1 MNLGRAKSILI
12 IAFAG
17 LNLFL
22 GYHLFWPDFGRLTGV
37 SVTAED
43 LRAIEVLLNDN
54 NYFLQTNLDRS
65 VQVSDFLIVTPARS
79 FQGAILQDF
88 IKKGARVTESEHAT
102 AYRAEEETAVVY
114 SSGLIRII
122 YEPGVV
128 LAEGSQDLEERRL
141 KEIVGTF
148 LTEEQLMP
156 EGIVFDYKE
165 KSEAGYI
172 TLYYHQTYKEM
183 PIYAGQLQVFIDSD
197 QLTRIELYW
206 LEPVERLPLREMEVI
221 SSAEALKNL
230 VDQLGASPEPRDIK
244 GIELGYFSGE
254 YDAEK
259 WEMPPVWRIMLDSNE
274 HHYINAFTGTIEQE
288 TVMPEQMP

>member
-1 MNLGRAKSILI
+1 VNLGRAKSILI

-22 GYHLFWPDFGRLTGV
+22 GYYLFWPDFGRLTRV

-43 LRAIEVLLNDN
+43 LRATEVLLNEN
-54 NYFLQTNLDRS
+54 NYFLQTSLDRS

-79 FQGAILQDF
+79 FQGEILQDF

-102 AYRAEEETAVVY
+102 AYRAKEETAVVY
-114 SSGLIRII
+114 SSGLIRVI
-122 YEPGVV
+122 YEPGVI
-128 LAEGSQDLEERRL
+128 LAEDFPGLEERRL
-141 KEIVGTF
+141 REIVETF

-156 EGIVFDYKE
+156 EGIAFDYIE

-221 SSAEALKNL
+221 SAAEALKNL

-244 GIELGYFSGE
+244 DIELGYFSGE

-259 WEMPPVWRIMLDSNE
+259 WEMPPVWRIMLNSNE
-274 HHYINAFTGTIEQE
+274 YHYINAFTGNIEQE
-288 TVMPEQMP
+288 TVIPEQIP

>member
-22 GYHLFWPDFGRLTGV
+22 GYYLFWPDFGRLTRV

-43 LRAIEVLLNDN
+43 LRATEVLLNEN
-54 NYFLQTNLDRS
+54 NYFLQTSLDRS

-79 FQGAILQDF
+79 FQGEILQDF

-102 AYRAEEETAVVY
+102 AYRAKEETAVVY
-114 SSGLIRII
+114 SSGLIRVI
-122 YEPGVV
+122 YEPGVI
-128 LAEGSQDLEERRL
+128 LAEDFPGLEERRL
-141 KEIVGTF
+141 REIVETF

-156 EGIVFDYKE
+156 EGIAFDYIE

-221 SSAEALKNL
+221 SAAEALKNL

-244 GIELGYFSGE
+244 DIELGYFSGE

-259 WEMPPVWRIMLDSNE
+259 WEMPPVWRIMLNSNE
-274 HHYINAFTGTIEQE
+274 YHYINAFTGNIEQE
-288 TVMPEQMP
+288 TVIPEQIP

>member
-22 GYHLFWPDFGRLTGV
+22 GYHLFWPDFGRLTRV

-65 VQVSDFLIVTPARS
+65 IQVSDFLIATPARS
-79 FQGAILQDF
+79 FQGEILQGF
-88 IKKGARVTESEHAT
+88 VKKGARVTESEHAT

-114 SSGLIRII
+114 SSGLIRVI
-122 YEPGVV
+122 YEPGVI
-128 LAEGSQDLEERRL
+128 LAENFPGLEKRRL
-141 KEIVGTF
+141 KEIVETY

-156 EGIVFDYKE
+156 EEIAFDYIE

-221 SSAEALKNL
+221 SAAEALKNL
-230 VDQLGASPEPRDIK
+230 VDQLGASPEPRYIK
-244 GIELGYFSGE
+244 DIELGYFSGE

-274 HHYINAFTGTIEQE
+274 HHYINAFTGNIEQE
-288 TVMPEQMP
+288 SAMPEQIP